1 MEMQGLMAG
10 FHRLS
15 IWVMRLAYV
24 NLLWILFT
32 LAGFIVFGF
41 GAATI
46 ALFAIIRKLITSN
59 DEIAIFKSFKDH
71 YKENFLR
78 GNLLSLFYI
87 VVGLLLYFNI
97 RFFGQFNVVLYEI
110 LVGFFIVIFIIHSL
124 AICYF
129 FPIFSHFQMKTFAY
143 IKNSYLFPLFSPIQ
157 SILIVLGLLFCT
169 IIFSVVPGLIPFF
182 CVSLPAFVIFTF
194 ANRSFVI
201 LEEKQKKTTTAID
214 LHDE

>member
-1 MEMQGLMAG
+1 MEMQGFMAG

-15 IWVMRLAYV
+15 IWIMRLAYV

-46 ALFAIIRKLITSN
+46 SLFAIIRKLITSN
-59 DEIAIFKSFKDH
+59 DEIAIFKTFKDQ
-71 YKENFLR
+71 YKENLFH

-87 VVGLLLYFNI
+87 VGGLLLYFNI
-97 RFFGQFNVVLYEI
+97 RFFSQFNEVTYEV
-110 LVGFFIVIFIIHSL
+110 LVGFFIFLLIIHSL

-129 FPIFSHFQMKTFAY
+129 YPIFSHFQMKTFAY
-143 IKNSYLFPLFSPIQ
+143 IKSSYLFPLFSPLQTI
-157 SILIVLGLLFCT
+157 IIVLGLLFCT

-194 ANRSFVI
+194 ANQSFII
-201 LEEKQKKTTTAID
+201 LEEKQKKTTTVID
-214 LHDE
+214 LHD